1 MPPASVK
8 EPTGVPVAFLACTK
22 APSSAIPAAMEL
34 STSKLAFPACR
45 AVALF
50 AKVTEMPGIRGV
62 ILLTVLSE
70 PSSIR
75 VCQDMVI
82 NLRKDASMY
91 PVLPG
96 FEPVTGTTLRLAV
109 TVRLAIGTG
118 NKRDGKHHLC

>member
-96 FEPVTGTTLRLAV
+96 FDGPDTPWLRGAMLDKNHRWIAAQIF
-109 TVRLAIGTG
+109 R
-118 NKRDGKHHLC
+118 